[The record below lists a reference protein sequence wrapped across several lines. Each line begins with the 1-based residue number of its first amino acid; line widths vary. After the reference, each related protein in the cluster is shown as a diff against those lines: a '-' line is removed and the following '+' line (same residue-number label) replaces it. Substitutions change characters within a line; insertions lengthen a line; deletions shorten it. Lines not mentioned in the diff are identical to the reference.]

1 MKDLSSRWAV
11 AILLAPVLLILGL
24 ALSGGNQAAT
34 AAAPAAGKGTVAIAF
49 QGTFAN
55 SQNVTSFQRV
65 ALNVVS
71 IRLNPSTDA
80 DVSDFDSRW
89 VTIPVPAGVGRNTG
103 VIQISTGNNFGGSIN
118 TSSNNNVAIGT
129 ANSEIQIDLK
139 AITGFAQIFN
149 AANITAQTYNQAELV
164 LDSATPGNI
173 VPLCASALPVGG
185 EGCISYP
192 AKLLANTTTPTP
204 SPGNISIRTTISNGL
219 IIPKNTNVVIPLVI
233 AIDPGIVAGQ
243 LSASVGQAI
252 VINPVI
258 AAIPINPPST
268 TPPFLNPALG
278 TIQGIINTTAAGGFS
293 NTKAKV
299 ETITAEISGTN
310 NIIESVTLPST
321 CNGKKTCTFYLYLPA
336 GNGGTNYDL
345 VASGKGTSYAVRSKV
360 PVNVGVLTNISTT
373 PLAIITRPN
382 VTLTGKVSDP
392 CTGFPIQ
399 AATLNL
405 LVPDP
410 LVVADCTTAAGSLPP
425 AGCVV
430 AATGS
435 SDEAGKFPLP
445 GNGFNEAPFDLVPL
459 AATKTSY
466 ELMTT
471 AAGYDRTVF
480 EVEPVNSALKCDFP
494 NTKAATCNFTMSRG
508 TLSGTVSLS
517 SATTTPLSV
526 LVAAEDTGT
535 NNIENLSLVTI
546 PANVTNVPFSMNV
559 PDSEN
564 VGTGGTVVTQL
575 DLFASAQDL
584 FNGSPQ
590 VNSGH
595 TIAVLGG
602 VAAPAPPTGT
612 TCAIASNNDLSG
624 MTCVGHSSVSGQV
637 GNPDFG
643 DTVVLSKSDVDI
655 ESVPVIPPGQTAA
668 GAYTICAPADPL
680 PYTLTHEP
688 AGGSTSVTLPTPVVG
703 PSPGATPCPS
713 ICDAGQ
719 GTSCLTCLGE
729 TGVGGF

>member
-1 MKDLSSRWAV
+1 M

-24 ALSGGNQAAT
+24 ALSGGNQPAT
-34 AAAPAAGKGTVAIAF
+34 AAAPVAGKGTVAIALE
-49 QGTFAN
+49 GSFAN

-65 ALNVVS
+65 ALNVVA
-71 IRLNPSTDA
+71 IRLNPSTEA

-103 VIQISTGNNFGGSIN
+103 VIQISTGNNFGGFVGTTSN
-118 TSSNNNVAIGT
+118 TSVAIGT

-149 AANITAQTYNQAELV
+149 AANLTAQTYNQAELV
-164 LDSATPGNI
+164 LDSVTPGNI
-173 VPLCASALPVGG
+173 VPLCASGLPVGG

-192 AKLLANTTTPTP
+192 AKLLQNTTTPTP
-204 SPGNISIRTTISNGL
+204 SPGNISIRTTISGGL
-219 IIPKNTNVVIPLVI
+219 IIPKNTNVVVPLVI
-233 AIDPGIVAGQ
+233 AIDPGIVSAPP
-243 LSASVGQAI
+243 SASVGQAI
-252 VINPVI
+252 VIDPVI
-258 AAIPINPPST
+258 TALPINPPST
-268 TPPFLNPALG
+268 TPPFLNPDLG
-278 TIQGIINTTAAGGFS
+278 TVQGVITTTASGGFS
-293 NTKAKV
+293 NAKSKV

-310 NIIESVTLPST
+310 NIIEAVTLPST
-321 CNGKKTCTFYLYLPA
+321 CNGKKTCNFFLYLPA
-336 GNGGTNYDL
+336 GPGGTNYDL
-345 VASGKGTSYAVRSKV
+345 VASGKGTSYAVRSA
-360 PVNVGVLTNISTT
+360 VNVTVGVLKDISSP
-373 PLAIITRPN
+373 PLAIVTRPA
-382 VTLTGKVSDP
+382 VTLSGKVSDP

-410 LVVADCTTAAGSLPP
+410 LVANPPTSCTPISPSLLPP
-425 AGCVV
+425 PGCVV

-445 GNGFNEAPFDLVPL
+445 GNGFNEAPFDMVPTPL
-459 AATKTSY
+459 TKTSY
-466 ELMTT
+466 ELTTT

-480 EVEPVNSALKCDFP
+480 TVEPSGSSLKCDFP
-494 NTKAATCNFTMSRG
+494 NTKTATCNFTMSRG
-508 TLSGTVSLS
+508 TLSGTVSLA
-517 SATTTPLSV
+517 SAGTTPLSV

-546 PANVTNVPFSMNV
+546 PANVTSVPFSMNV
-559 PDSEN
+559 PDSDN
-564 VGTGGTVVTQL
+564 PGADGKTTVMSL

-595 TIAVLGG
+595 TIAVQSSV
-602 VAAPAPPTGT
+602 VAPPPPTGNSCNAST
-612 TCAIASNNDLSG
+612 TADLSG
-624 MTCVGHSSVSGQV
+624 MTCVGHSSVSGMV
-637 GNPDFG
+637 TPAFG
-643 DTVVLSKSDVDI
+643 DTVVLSKDDVDI
-655 ESVPVIPPGQTAA
+655 ESAPVMPPGQVS
-668 GAYTICAPADPL
+668 GVSGVYTICAPADPL

-688 AGGSTSVTLPTPVVG
+688 GGGSTAVTLPTPVVG

-719 GTSCLTCLGE
+719 GTSCLTCIGE
-729 TGVGGF
+729 TNIGGF

>member
-1 MKDLSSRWAV
+1 M

-34 AAAPAAGKGTVAIAF
+34 AAAPAAGKGTVAIALE
-49 QGTFAN
+49 GTFAN
-55 SQNVTSFQRV
+55 SQNVTSFQRI

-103 VIQISTGNNFGGSIN
+103 VIQISTGNNFGGSVN
-118 TSSNNNVAIGT
+118 TSSNNSVAIGT

-149 AANITAQTYNQAELV
+149 AANISAQTYNQAELV

-173 VPLCASALPVGG
+173 VPLCASGLPVGG

-192 AKLLANTTTPTP
+192 AKLLQNTTTPTP
-204 SPGNISIRTTISNGL
+204 SPGNISIRTTISGGL
-219 IIPKNTNVVIPLVI
+219 IIPKNTNVVTPLVI
-233 AIDPGIVAGQ
+233 AIDPGILSGQ
-243 LSASVGQAI
+243 PTASVGQAI
-252 VINPVI
+252 VIDPVI

-278 TIQGIINTTAAGGFS
+278 TVQGIINTTASGGFS
-293 NTKAKV
+293 NSKSKV

-310 NIIESVTLPST
+310 NIIEAVTLPST
-321 CNGKKTCTFYLYLPA
+321 CNGKKTCTFFLYLPA
-336 GNGGTNYDL
+336 GPGGTNYDL
-345 VASGKGTSYAVRSKV
+345 VASGKGTSYAVRSNV
-360 PVNVGVLTNISTT
+360 NVNVGVLTNLAV
-373 PLAIITRPN
+373 PLAIVTRPA
-382 VTLTGKVSDP
+382 VTLSGKVSDP

-410 LVVADCTTAAGSLPP
+410 LVVASCTTAAGSLPP

-430 AATGS
+430 AATGA

-445 GNGFNEAPFDLVPL
+445 GNGFNVAPFDMVPTPL
-459 AATKTSY
+459 TKTSY
-466 ELMTT
+466 ELTTT

-480 EVEPVNSALKCDFP
+480 EVEPSGSSLKCDFQ
-494 NTKAATCNFTMSRG
+494 NAKTSTCNFTMSRG
-508 TLSGTVSLS
+508 TLSGTVSLA
-517 SATTTPLSV
+517 SAGTTLLSV
-526 LVAAEDTGT
+526 LVFAEDTGT
-535 NNIENLSLVTI
+535 NNIENVSLVTI
-546 PANVTNVPFSMNV
+546 PANVTSVPFSMNV
-559 PDSEN
+559 PDNAN
-564 VGTGGTVVTQL
+564 VGAGGAVVSEF

-595 TIAVLGG
+595 TIAVQSSV
-602 VAAPAPPTGT
+602 VAPPPPTGNSCNAST
-612 TCAIASNNDLSG
+612 TADLSG

-637 GNPDFG
+637 GNPAFG
-643 DTVVLSKSDVDI
+643 DTVVLSKDDVDI

-688 AGGSTSVTLPTPVVG
+688 EGGSTAVTLPTPVVG

-719 GTSCLTCLGE
+719 GTSCLTCIGE
-729 TGVGGF
+729 TNIGGF

>member
-1 MKDLSSRWAV
+1 V

-24 ALSGGNQAAT
+24 ALSGGNQPAT

-49 QGTFAN
+49 EGTFAN
-55 SQNVTSFQRV
+55 PQNLTTFQRI

-71 IRLNPSTDA
+71 VRLNPSTDP
-80 DVSDFDSRW
+80 DVSEFDSRW

-103 VIQISTGNNFGGSIN
+103 VIQISTGNNFGGSTN
-118 TSSNNNVAIGT
+118 TSSNNSVAIGT

-149 AANITAQTYNQAELV
+149 AANVNSQTYNQAELI

-173 VPLCASALPVGG
+173 VPLCASALPAG
-185 EGCISYP
+185 EGCIVYP
-192 AKLLANTTTPTP
+192 AKLIQNATTPTP
-204 SPGNISIRTTISNGL
+204 APGTNTIRTTISGGL
-219 IIPKNTNVVIPLVI
+219 IIPKGTDVVTPLVL
-233 AIDPGIVAGQ
+233 AIDPGIQAPP
-243 LSASVGQAI
+243 SASVGQAI
-252 VINPVI
+252 LINPVI

-268 TPPFLNPALG
+268 TPPFLNPDLG
-278 TIQGIINTTAAGGFS
+278 TVQGLITTTASGGFS
-293 NTKAKV
+293 NSKSKV

-310 NIIESVTLPST
+310 NIIEAVTLPSS
-321 CNGKKTCTFYLYLPA
+321 CNGKKTCTFFLYLPA
-336 GNGGTNYDL
+336 GPTGTNYDL
-345 VASGKGTSYAVRSKV
+345 VASSKGTSYAVRSNV
-360 PVNVGVLTNISTT
+360 PVSVGVLTNISTT
-373 PLAIITRPN
+373 PMAIVTRPA
-382 VTLTGKVSDP
+382 VTLSGKVSDP

-410 LVVADCTTAAGSLPP
+410 LVVASCTTAAGSLPP
-425 AGCVV
+425 AGCVM

-445 GNGFNEAPFDLVPL
+445 GNGFNEAPFTMVPL
-459 AATKTSY
+459 PATKTSY
-466 ELMTT
+466 ELTTT
-471 AAGYDRTVF
+471 AAGYDRTIF
-480 EVEPVNSALKCDFP
+480 EVEPSGSALKCDIQ
-494 NTKAATCNFTMSRG
+494 NAKTTACNFTMSRG

-517 SATTTPLSV
+517 SAGTTPLSV
-526 LVAAEDTGT
+526 LVFAEDTLT
-535 NNIENLSLVTI
+535 NNIENVSLVTI

-559 PDSEN
+559 PDNEN
-564 VGTGGTVVTQL
+564 VGAGGTVVSDF

-595 TIAVLGG
+595 TIAVLSG
-602 VAAPAPPTGT
+602 VPAPAPPTGT
-612 TCAIASNNDLSG
+612 TCAIAANNDLSG
-624 MTCVGHSSVSGQV
+624 MTCVGHGSVSGQV
-637 GNPDFG
+637 GNPEFG
-643 DTVVLSKSDVDI
+643 DTVVLSKENVDI
-655 ESVPVIPPGQTAA
+655 ESVPVVPPGQLAA
-668 GAYTICAPADPL
+668 GGYTICAPADPM

-688 AGGSTSVTLPTPVVG
+688 EGGSTSVTLPTPVVG

-719 GTSCLTCLGE
+719 GGSCLTCIGE